1 MQKSTAVVTYPN
13 GEKRQLIL
21 KDVLWSSKQHVVYVG
36 QLEGMQDE
44 VVVKI
49 SHSDETTTITKEA
62 SILHRLNGIQGIPE
76 FVGMFTLE
84 QASQFTG
91 KLALLVK
98 RISGQ
103 DIEQWRKQIPEHR
116 VDWTWGKELLTQV
129 SLVMRDVHSR
139 GIAHCDMKLRNIM
152 REDRGYIVI
161 LDWDN
166 HVDFYHSTGVK
177 QGMVIGTAQY
187 MSYEQITGQALDG
200 RTDIYS
206 LGAAIAVL
214 VYGPYI
220 CPRYVKDENG
230 KIIERTTDQ
239 IADAIASGET
249 LKYDVMPAPISVD
262 EYRFQRTLRRM
273 TESDKMRRFQSMQ
286 EVLYS
291 LHGPMK
297 SAEVP
302 GVQTA
307 QAQRP

>member
-1 MQKSTAVVTYPN
+1 MQKSIATITYPN
-13 GEKRQLIL
+13 GEKRQLIMN
-21 KDVLWSSKQHVVYVG
+21 DVLWSSKQHIVYYG
-36 QLEGMQDE
+36 QLEGYKDE
-44 VVVKI
+44 VVIKV
-49 SHSDETTTITKEA
+49 SHSDETTTVTKEA
-62 SILHRLNGIQGIPE
+62 SILHRLHGIQGIPE
-76 FVGMFTLE
+76 FIGLFKLE
-84 QASQFTG
+84 NAGDKTG
-91 KLALLVK
+91 KLALVVN

-103 DIEQWRKQIPEHR
+103 DIEQWRKDIPEHK
-116 VDWTWGKELLTQV
+116 VDWEWGRELLTQV
-129 SLVMRDVHSR
+129 AIVMREVHSR

-152 REDRGYIVI
+152 REERGYIVI

-187 MSYEQITGQALDG
+187 MSYEQITGQSLDG

-220 CPRYVKDENG
+220 CPRYTKDESG
-230 KIIERTTDQ
+230 KIKERTTDE
-239 IADAIASGET
+239 IADAIAGGET

-291 LHGPMK
+291 LHGPLK
-297 SAEVP
+297 SASIP
-302 GVQTA
+302 GVQDTT
-307 QAQRP
+307 Q